1 MNYQCIRNGDEYLIL
16 LGNQEKML
24 RLNEVGKI
32 LWDLKISQNADE
44 STMVEVLMN
53 AFQVGEKEASG
64 VVNQFIEI
72 LINHQLMERG

>member
-16 LGNQEKML
+16 LENQEKMI
-24 RLNEVGKI
+24 RFNEVGKI
-32 LWDLKISQNADE
+32 LWDLKIFQTADK

-53 AFQVGEKEASG
+53 EFQVGEKEASD

-72 LINHQLMERG
+72 LIKHQLMERG

>member
-1 MNYQCIRNGDEYLIL
+1 MNYQCIRNGNEYLIL
-16 LGNQEKML
+16 LENQEKMI

-32 LWDLKISQNADE
+32 LWDLKISQNAAE

-53 AFQVGEKEASG
+53 AFQVGEKDASG
-64 VVNQFIEI
+64 VVNLFIEI